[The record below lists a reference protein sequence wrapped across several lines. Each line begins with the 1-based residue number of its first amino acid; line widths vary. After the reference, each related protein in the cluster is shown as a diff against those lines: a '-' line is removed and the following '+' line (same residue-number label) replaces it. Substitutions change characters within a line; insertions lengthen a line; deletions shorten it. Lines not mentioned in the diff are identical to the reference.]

1 MSGDP
6 SGFTASGAL
15 LLARGVAYLEGAAH
29 AAPPDVLYGGSAGH
43 ILGVGIVLGMRAL
56 GAI

>member
-6 SGFTASGAL
+6 SGYTASGASL
-15 LLARGVAYLEGAAH
+15 LGRGIADLEGAAH
-29 AAPPDVLYGGSAGH
+29 DAPPDVLYGGSAGH